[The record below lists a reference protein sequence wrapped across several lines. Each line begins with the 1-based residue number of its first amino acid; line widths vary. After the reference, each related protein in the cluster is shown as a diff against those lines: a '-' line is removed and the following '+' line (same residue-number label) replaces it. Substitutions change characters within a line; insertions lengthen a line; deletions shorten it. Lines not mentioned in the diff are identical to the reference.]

1 MDAGEQTVLNLMLLE
16 TPGIG
21 AKTLAAVLR
30 RNAVARRTPDQF
42 LGLSPESLAEEYGI
56 RRASA
61 ARLAIE
67 IRRRREES
75 ELQARWLARNGI
87 SLVTLLDATY
97 PVRLSERLDEL
108 PPALFLYGKVELLGG
123 KLFSIANSN
132 GAPEEALAAA
142 DSATEY
148 AVESGWTLVTGHNR
162 PAYQRPALAV
172 RRNGGPVIYVL
183 DRGLLHGF
191 GGDLTRALFP
201 AARIWGPS
209 FDPQC
214 DLAISPFPL
223 RAQGLAANN
232 RRRDSVIFALADRIL
247 AGYLRQG
254 GQMERECL
262 TALSRNQR
270 VVLHASVGQ
279 DPVPLLG
286 VGADSAD
293 LCDRPSVAQFLT
305 A

>member
-42 LGLSPESLAEEYGI
+42 LGLSAESLAEEYGI
-56 RRASA
+56 RRAVA
-61 ARLAIE
+61 ARLAVE

-97 PVRLSERLDEL
+97 PVRLAERLEE
-108 PPALFLYGKVELLGG
+108 PPPVLFLYGKSEMLRAR
-123 KLFSIANSN
+123 LFAVANSN
-132 GAPEEALAAA
+132 GAPEAALAAA
-142 DSATEY
+142 DSATEC
-148 AVESGWTLVTGHNR
+148 AVESGWTLITGHNR
-162 PAYQRPALAV
+162 PAYQRPALAA
-172 RRNGGPVIYVL
+172 RRNGAPVIYVL

-209 FDPQC
+209 FDPLC

-223 RAQGLAANN
+223 RAQGMAASN
-232 RRRDSVIFALADRIL
+232 RRRDSVIFALADRIFAVHL
-247 AGYLRQG
+247 KPG

-262 TALSRNQR
+262 AALSRNQR
-270 VVLHASVGQ
+270 VLVSRATTTDSIQ
-279 DPVPLLG
+279 PLP
-286 VGADSAD
+286 GAETAD
-293 LCDRPSVAQFLT
+293 LPDPPTVERFFAS
-305 A
+305 